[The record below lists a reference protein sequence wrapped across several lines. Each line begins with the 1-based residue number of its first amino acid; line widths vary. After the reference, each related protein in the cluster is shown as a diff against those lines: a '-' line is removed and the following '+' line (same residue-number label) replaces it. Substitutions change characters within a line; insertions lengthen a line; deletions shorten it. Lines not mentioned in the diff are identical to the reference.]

1 MGTEDQ
7 TANTAQ
13 SLPAVALT
21 LVAGRGMYRANF
33 DNSGEH
39 PNKVISPGIW
49 GGGAWGEKGRLPQL
63 AQGRVYGRET
73 SMFKV
78 ISVRPEN
85 EVEATWPGL
94 ARQKAASP

>member
-39 PNKVISPGIW
+39 SNRVIRNLGGPG
-49 GGGAWGEKGRLPQL
+49 ER
-63 AQGRVYGRET
+63 REDFLKCRREEFMAERRAC
-73 SMFKV
+73 SKSF
-78 ISVRPEN
+78 
-85 EVEATWPGL
+85 
-94 ARQKAASP
+94 Q

>member
-49 GGGAWGEKGRLPQL
+49 GGGL
-63 AQGRVYGRET
+63 GREGKT
-73 SMFKV
+73 SSTGAGK
-78 ISVRPEN
+78 S
-85 EVEATWPGL
+85 L
-94 ARQKAASP
+94 RQRDEHVQSHFSKT